1 MIQGKDLSFLC
12 LKYYSPLKDA
22 PAKFYLSTIF
32 GLSFTM
38 SSVVPARLSTFYA
51 YLITKIGNSNFIK
64 FENEY
69 INLDLL
75 APYIYETEM

>member
-1 MIQGKDLSFLC
+1 MQGKKLSFLRS
-12 LKYYSPLKDA
+12 KYYSPLNDA

-32 GLSFTM
+32 GLSFTI
-38 SSVVPARLSTFYA
+38 SSVAHACPIVDFLRIFNHQL
-51 YLITKIGNSNFIK
+51 IGNNDFEN
-64 FENEY
+64 ENEY